1 MERPK
6 LTAAAAAVLCATA
19 LAGCGLSN
27 PYQGKR
33 TAAHSAASSTTTSTR
48 TTTTAAATTTTATT
62 ATLPRTT
69 PSNLNADP
77 PGERDGTV
85 PAAVRAAENRVRAG
99 AGSPTAR
106 AAVKRYA
113 RLYINWTAATLQG
126 HQRTLAK
133 LAIGAA
139 RLQAQQAAAA
149 GATNPQLKQDH
160 VSNRGEVVS
169 ISPGS
174 RPAEG
179 LWVIVTSETTGGQ
192 GQYQGLPAELH
203 ITYAKV
209 THTRQ
214 GWVISQWMPQT

>member
-27 PYQGKR
+27 PDQGKR
-33 TAAHSAASSTTTSTR
+33 AAAHSAASSTTTSTR
-48 TTTTAAATTTTATT
+48 TPTTTTAATT

-85 PAAVRAAENRVRAG
+85 PAVVQSAENRVKRG

-113 RLYINWTAATLQG
+113 RLYINWTAATLQRN
-126 HQRTLAK
+126 QQK
-133 LAIGAA
+133 LARLAIAAA
-139 RLQAQQAAAA
+139 RLQAEQAAAT
-149 GATNPQLKQDH
+149 GATNPQLNRDH
-160 VSNRGEVVS
+160 VSNSGEVVA

-174 RPAEG
+174 RPDQG
-179 LWVIVTSETTGGQ
+179 LWVIVTSETTGGE

-203 ITYAKV
+203 VTYAKV

-214 GWVISQWMPQT
+214 GWVINQWMPQT